1 MITCLSETI
10 RNDSLGS
17 SNPMLRL
24 EKQHRVSQSCRQQL
38 RIQLFQQHE
47 DVKFNPGVHQPC
59 ERDEKKFCSSVKP
72 GQGRIL
78 ECLKNNR
85 KKLEASCH
93 AAIFKVEKEEMDDN
107 SVDFPLRSTCKEPIQ
122 HFCKN
127 DMTQALDCLK
137 ASIRLFG
144 KVFLMFKM
152 QFFHLCY
159 TCFNQVLALKWIH
172 SIPSDL
178 KWINL

>member
-1 MITCLSETI
+1 MVACLSETI

-17 SNPMLRL
+17 INSMLRG

-47 DVKFNPGVHQPC
+47 DVKFNPSVHQPC
-59 ERDEKKFCSSVKP
+59 ERDEKRFCSSVKP

-78 ECLKNNR
+78 ECLKSNR

-93 AAIFKVEKEEMDDN
+93 AAIFKVEKEEMDDS
-107 SVDFPLRSTCKEPIQ
+107 SVDFPLRSTCKGPILR
-122 HFCKN
+122 FCKN

-137 ASIRLFG
+137 ASTTRRA
-144 KVFLMFKM
+144 
-152 QFFHLCY
+152 
-159 TCFNQVLALKWIH
+159 N
-172 SIPSDL
+172 
-178 KWINL
+178 N